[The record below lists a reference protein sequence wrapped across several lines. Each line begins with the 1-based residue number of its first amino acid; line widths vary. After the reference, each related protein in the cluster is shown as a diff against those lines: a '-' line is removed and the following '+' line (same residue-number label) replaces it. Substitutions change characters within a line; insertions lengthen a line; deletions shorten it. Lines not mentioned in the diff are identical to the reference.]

1 MSFILM
7 GVILIL
13 CCFYGYIKYTDKK
26 AEKLYF
32 KALERFEEDKLDEAL
47 KIFEEVRKRYPI
59 SRYSKLSFPFLGYIY
74 FSKGDYNKAILAYE
88 NFKKTMQSDIY
99 TFLSVLSIS
108 CCYEEEKKTDE
119 AIKILEDLIKRYPDN
134 PLEEFALL
142 KLEMLYRKK
151 DKKRAKQIL
160 ERFIRKYPESP
171 FFYIAKARL
180 LSYNK

>member
-1 MSFILM
+1 
-7 GVILIL
+7 
-13 CCFYGYIKYTDKK
+13 
-26 AEKLYF
+26 
-32 KALERFEEDKLDEAL
+32 
-47 KIFEEVRKRYPI
+47 
-59 SRYSKLSFPFLGYIY
+59 
-74 FSKGDYNKAILAYE
+74 
-88 NFKKTMQSDIY
+88 MQSDIY